1 MLSDNIDQ
9 VEFWNIQLNFKEKSE
24 NQSGSLNDFSSLQCN
39 LVARDFNFDKIFS
52 VPKEVFQKILRF
64 TSSTWIFQSR
74 LPFSFQKLKLNEAT
88 EHFETQNV
96 SLTVPFKSDN
106 PIVRVPKKFELSGSL
121 GKFARLGYLGTS
133 GAGSCEVNVTT
144 CSDGEPV
151 RSLALTENI
160 LYLKGGRDD
169 IKLCI
174 HILRG

>member
-1 MLSDNIDQ
+1 MTLVLYNVIWWRGTLILIKYL
-9 VEFWNIQLNFKEKSE
+9 VFPKRYFK
-24 NQSGSLNDFSSLQCN
+24 
-39 LVARDFNFDKIFS
+39 
-52 VPKEVFQKILRF
+52 KILRF
-64 TSSTWIFQSR
+64 TSNIWIFQNR

-88 EHFETQNV
+88 DHLETQNV

-133 GAGSCEVNVTT
+133 GASSSEVNVTT
-144 CSDGEPV
+144 CSGGVPV

-169 IKLCI
+169 IKN
-174 HILRG
+174 